1 MSRATTGA
9 QRLAVPRR
17 LDPGLRDIACSPM
30 ITDALLR
37 AGIGSVKRLAAELA
51 AAKAETD
58 SLRTSLA
65 RQQAA
70 ELAAAKAEADSL
82 RTLLARQQH
91 ALAEAQRKE
100 ASMRD
105 AMADAED
112 RIDRALADLLAS
124 RSWRV
129 ARSLRRV
136 LGIEDT
142 LVAPDDRGSKRLV
155 EKLQLCLAVS
165 GSVWWDLAMPL
176 RILSRS
182 RHLLLQ
188 IMDRR

>member
-51 AAKAETD
+51 AAKAE
-58 SLRTSLA
+58 A
-65 RQQAA
+65 N
-70 ELAAAKAEADSL
+70 SL

-182 RHLLLQ
+182 RHLLLR